1 MLACALAVVLAL
13 AGGLHLLYN
22 HSRVKSIPGPF
33 FAAISDLWR
42 IFPQR
47 APGYSR
53 HLAEL
58 HQEHGDVVRLGPSF
72 VSIRD
77 YEEIARVYRRRL
89 REAVGLGYTQLKLR
103 LD

>member
-1 MLACALAVVLAL
+1 M
-13 AGGLHLLYN
+13 
-22 HSRVKSIPGPF
+22 
-33 FAAISDLWR
+33 
-42 IFPQR
+42 FPQR

-77 YEEIARVYRRRL
+77 YEEIARVYRKRL
-89 REAVGLGYTQLKLR
+89 REEVGLGYTQLKLR